1 MSAKPIKVANRSLAR
16 QTSLVF
22 FNKKDVYDIADYRE
36 LDIKPVDHPNEHGV
50 LMPQLFLAFK
60 NTKTALFLVLVSRSP
75 DGLYRYN
82 FEIVHH
88 TGGGSMGSP
97 SMNSHKVGKTLK
109 DCLINAMEQCKSSE
123 YDPELAEAATK
134 TLPLLTRVKT
144 YQMSIFYI
152 L

>member
-1 MSAKPIKVANRSLAR
+1 MSAKPIQVANRSLVR
-16 QTSLVF
+16 HTSLRF
-22 FNKKDVYDIADYRE
+22 FDKKDVYDIADYRE

-60 NTKTALFLVLVSRSP
+60 NTKTALFLALVSRSP

-82 FEIVHH
+82 FEIIHRS
-88 TGGGSMGSP
+88 GGGSMGFP

-109 DCLINAMEQCKSSE
+109 ECLINAMELCKASK
-123 YDPELAEAATK
+123 DTELAEAAK
-134 TLPLLTRVKT
+134 KALPLLTRVKT
-144 YQMSIFYI
+144 YQMTIFDI